1 MTYTME
7 QYEES
12 AQAIRA
18 RLKGFVPKVA
28 MVLGS
33 GLGFLGDQVED
44 PIAIDYHDI
53 PHFKASTA
61 PGHKGRLVCGMLD
74 GQRVAVMQG
83 RMHHYEGY
91 SYEEVSY
98 GVRVLRLLGCDTL
111 FVTNAAGGVNWK
123 FQAGDLMLITD
134 HIKIF
139 MESPLWGE
147 NIPEFGPRFPDAS
160 YLYTPRLQELARQQ
174 ARRLDMDLKEGVYM
188 YFPGPQYETPAEV
201 RMARILG
208 ADAVGMSTAPEV
220 ITAGHCGM
228 EVLGFTLV
236 SNMAAGVLPKKL
248 SEEEVLEAA
257 AAARDRFSSLVLA
270 CLEHLN

>member
-1 MTYTME
+1 MTYTMQ

-18 RLKGFVPKVA
+18 RLNGFVPKVA

-33 GLGFLGDQVED
+33 GLGFLGDQVEN
-44 PIAIDYHDI
+44 PIAIDYHHI

-74 GQRVAVMQG
+74 GQAVAVMQG

-98 GVRVLRLLGCDTL
+98 AVRVLRLLGCDTL
-111 FVTNAAGGVNWK
+111 VVTNAAGCVNMDWK
-123 FQAGDLMLITD
+123 AGDLMLITD
-134 HIKIF
+134 QIKIF
-139 MESPLWGE
+139 MESPLRGE
-147 NIPEFGPRFPDAS
+147 NLPEFGVRFPDAS
-160 YLYTPRLQELARQQ
+160 KLYTPALRQVARN
-174 ARRLDMDLKEGVYM
+174 AAEKLGIALKEGVYM

-201 RMARILG
+201 RFARIAG

-220 ITAGHCGM
+220 IAAGHCGM
-228 EVLGFTLV
+228 QVLGFTLL
-236 SNMAAGVLPKKL
+236 SNMAAGILDQPL
-248 SEEEVLEAA
+248 SEQEVLEAA
-257 AAARDRFSSLVLA
+257 EACKDKFSRLVLE
-270 CLEHLN
+270 CLKQM

>member
-1 MTYTME
+1 MSYTIE
-7 QYEES
+7 HYRAS
-12 AQAIRA
+12 ADFLRA
-18 RLKGFVPKVA
+18 RLGGFVPKVA
-28 MVLGS
+28 MILGS
-33 GLGFLGDQVED
+33 GLGYLGDQVED
-44 PIAIDYHDI
+44 AIAVDYKDI

-61 PGHKGRLVCGMLD
+61 PGHKGRLVFGTLE
-74 GQRVAVMQG
+74 GQKVAVMQG

-160 YLYTPRLQELARQQ
+160 YLYTPRLQDLARQQ